1 MTMEGMF
8 PTAALCPSCASPARP
23 GETFCGVCGARV
35 APTPVAPAPVA
46 AVTTLP
52 TAIVPQTDTLVAKPK
67 NRSPFIMAIAGA
79 VVVVVAVALLGIN
92 DAGAHSRLTKTRGN
106 LASTQSTLTA
116 TKADLGSTQQHLS
129 TTQQHLS
136 TTKADLEVANA
147 TKVRLHDALVSTQQE
162 LSGVRGNL
170 TNTQNQLNLQAGQM
184 AVLKTCLSGVATA
197 FSADLDGDYSA
208 ALAALNSVE
217 SACREA
223 SALLG

>member
-1 MTMEGMF
+1 MTPF
-8 PTAALCPSCASPARP
+8 PS
-23 GETFCGVCGARV
+23 
-35 APTPVAPAPVA
+35 
-46 AVTTLP
+46 
-52 TAIVPQTDTLVAKPK
+52 AIVPQPDTIVAKPK
-67 NRSPFIMAIAGA
+67 RRSPLIAAIAGA
-79 VVVVVAVALLGIN
+79 VAVAIAVALLGVN

-129 TTQQHLS
+129 ATQQHLS
-136 TTKADLEVANA
+136 ATKADLDTANA
-147 TKVRLHDALVSTQQE
+147 TKARLHDALVSTQQE

-170 TNTQNQLNLQAGQM
+170 ANTQNQLNLQAGQM
-184 AVLKTCLSGVATA
+184 SVLKTCLSGVATA

-208 ALAALNSVE
+208 ALAALDSVE